1 MNWRDRLLGGLASL
15 QRILFASFL
24 VFVFLVGCRTC
35 VEDVV
40 RCADSTIVPED
51 CQ

>member
-1 MNWRDRLLGGLASL
+1 MDWRDRLMVCLASV
-15 QRILFASFL
+15 QRILLASFL

-35 VEDVV
+35 VEDVI

-51 CQ
+51 CT